1 MKYPDFI
8 EELLLEKEYS
18 ALSDAEK
25 QQVNE
30 WVANEE
36 EYTKIRE
43 LLLGIEGAV
52 SQQDEEE
59 VPEHIK
65 NNLEQAFAKKHKA
78 KRVLTLRWQLV
89 ATISIAASLALLF
102 YVGSLFKQQQ
112 KPTEVA
118 VKTPIEKEEDKAN
131 PKTHVWENETKDSD
145 KTIDTEDANEE
156 AKKPLPTPPQPL
168 EIESVEDD
176 VLEKYT
182 VDEDMESDVAPE
194 TEKIPARSLNE
205 IVVVEPK
212 EKNKVVTE
220 ETLNAPQMSFSSPTT
235 PLKTDVGRY
244 TTEGKVSLGSA
255 SLSGNTDLLDLG
267 VPVY

>member
-1 MKYPDFI
+1 MRYPDFI
-8 EELLLEKEYS
+8 EELLLKKEYS

-43 LLLGIEGAV
+43 LLLGIEGVV
-52 SQQDEEE
+52 SLQDEED

-65 NNLEQAFAKKHKA
+65 SNLERAFAKKYKA

-118 VKTPIEKEEDKAN
+118 VKTPIEEEENKAN
-131 PKTHVWENETKDSD
+131 PKTHNWENETKDSD
-145 KTIDTEDANEE
+145 KTVDTEE
-156 AKKPLPTPPQPL
+156 AKKPLPQPPI
-168 EIESVEDD
+168 EIESIEDD

-182 VDEDMESDVAPE
+182 VDEDIESDVAPE
-194 TEKIPARSLNE
+194 TEKMPVRSLNE

-220 ETLNAPQMSFSSPTT
+220 ETLNAPQMSFSSPPT
-235 PLKTDVGRY
+235 PLKTDGGNY
-244 TTEGKVSLGSA
+244 TVEGKVSLESV